1 MTKQGSSIYI
11 KGEYITL
18 GQLLKF
24 LNLVSTGGEEKI
36 FVTTHDITYNGEI
49 ENRRGKK
56 LRPGDVI
63 TIDGDKYEICLSQ
76 N

>member
-1 MTKQGSSIYI
+1 MVKKGTKIYI

-24 LNLVSTGGEEKI
+24 LDLVQTGGEEKI
-36 FVTTHDITYNGEI
+36 FVSTHDITFNGEK

-56 LRPGDVI
+56 LRPTDI
-63 TIDGDKYEICLSQ
+63 ISLDGTAYEICSSED
-76 N
+76 